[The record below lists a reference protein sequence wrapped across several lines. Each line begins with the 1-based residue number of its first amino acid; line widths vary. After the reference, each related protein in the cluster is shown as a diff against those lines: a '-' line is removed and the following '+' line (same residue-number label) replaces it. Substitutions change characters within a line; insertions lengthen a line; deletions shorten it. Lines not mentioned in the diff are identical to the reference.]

1 MKKSLSILLSA
12 CLLLIALVL
21 LNFRLFSSKELSS
34 LNIIED
40 DEIQYLII
48 TTSLSEYDSQVF
60 VRTFDKDGNDLSE
73 YKTNIP
79 NAWDTDFTN
88 GIIGITG
95 GKSLLLFDFNNKRT
109 STIEAS
115 SSIEDYYYLDDYL
128 AFTINNGITK
138 GETEYRS
145 NVCLVQYNESIEYT
159 ENDYSCNEISNFAP
173 YDILLQENKILLV
186 GLEFDSRKEY
196 LLEFD
201 YNLNLIN
208 RVFLNTS
215 GAYFLSN
222 DKENLLIY
230 NTESYY
236 DIETEMNYKSTSIEE
251 TDIFTFVRKYRDG
264 FLRTNYS
271 SVGRSIYYEEIE
283 NENVHS
289 TLILSSEKNR
299 ISVIST
305 NDTDVASILTEDEKS
320 ECVIFYDVI
329 NNEELPFKYTVDES
343 ELVIG
348 AYYFK
353 NKE

>member
-1 MKKSLSILLSA
+1 MERRRILVRYSFLVI
-12 CLLLIALVL
+12 LIFLVL
-21 LNFRLFSSKELSS
+21 LSFRFFSPEELSL
-34 LNIIED
+34 LNITED

-60 VRTFDKDGNDLSE
+60 VRTFDKDGNDLSK

-79 NAWDTDFTN
+79 SAWNSYWKN

-95 GKSLLLFDFNNKRT
+95 GKTLYLFDFDNKRT

-115 SSIEDYYYLDDYL
+115 SSIEYYYYLDGYL
-128 AFTINNGITK
+128 AFAINNGIAK

-145 NVCLVQYNESIEYT
+145 NVCLVQYDGSIEYT
-159 ENDYSCNEISNFAP
+159 ENDYSCYEISNFAP
-173 YDILLQENKILLV
+173 YDILLQDDKILLV
-186 GLEFDSRKEY
+186 GLEFDSRDEY

-201 YNLNLIN
+201 YNLALIN
-208 RVFLNTS
+208 QVFLNTS

-222 DKENLLIY
+222 DKENLLVY
-230 NTESYY
+230 NIESYY
-236 DIETEMNYKSTSIEE
+236 DVDNEMNYESMSIEE

-271 SVGRSIYYEEIE
+271 SLGRSIYYEEIE
-283 NENVHS
+283 NENVYS
-289 TLILSSEKNR
+289 SLILSSDKNR

-305 NDTDVASILTEDEKS
+305 NDTDVAAILTEDGKS
-320 ECVIFYDVI
+320 QDVIFYDVI
-329 NNEELPFKYTVDES
+329 KNEQLPFKYSLDES

-348 AYYFK
+348 AFYIK
-353 NKE
+353 N